1 MLTGFTDTSDRNQS
15 RCALRTDDL
24 RMTRSESRLTLRSP
38 ATSAPAL
45 DAPPRPEA
53 FPAHRALTEVADW
66 VVGALGETAGLAA
79 AAARERSGARGFRTA
94 QKLSTASRTAALMAD

>member
-1 MLTGFTDTSDRNQS
+1 MLMGRSSGDVDRLHGHIRS
-15 RCALRTDDL
+15 KSIAMRAPADDS

-53 FPAHRALTEVADW
+53 FAAHRALTEVADW

-79 AAARERSGARGFRTA
+79 AAARARSGARGFRTA
-94 QKLSTASRTAALMAD
+94 Q